1 MGRKGHGNPGSPDGL
16 PDRRKRLPLLPLPDP
31 ATLIIIRECSLG
43 RSLNFKP
50 YKNMNKPD
58 ELLASE
64 VEIIYKSKVPASK
77 RVQINHSADAFKVLW
92 EHWDKDTIEHHE
104 EFKIL
109 LLNNKNAVL
118 GIADI
123 SKGGVN
129 GTIVDP
135 RIVLQT
141 ALKAHSSGLILA
153 HNHPSSNPT
162 PSEADVNITKK
173 LAEAGKVMDIQVL
186 DHIILCGDGTYYSL
200 MDECRM

>member
-1 MGRKGHGNPGSPDGL
+1 MVKQ
-16 PDRRKRLPLLPLPDP
+16 
-31 ATLIIIRECSLG
+31 E
-43 RSLNFKP
+43 
-50 YKNMNKPD
+50 

-64 VEIIYKSKVPASK
+64 VEIVYRTKIPASK
-77 RVQINHSADAFKVLW
+77 RAQIRHSADAFKLLW
-92 EHWDKDTIEHHE
+92 EHWNKDTIEHHE
-104 EFKIL
+104 EFKVL

-141 ALKAHSSGLILA
+141 ALKAHASGIILT

-162 PSEADVNITKK
+162 PSEADVAITKK

-186 DHIILCGDGTYYSL
+186 DHLIICGDGTYYSL

>member
-1 MGRKGHGNPGSPDGL
+1 MPCTSFTLKHIRK
-16 PDRRKRLPLLPLPDP
+16 
-31 ATLIIIRECSLG
+31 
-43 RSLNFKP
+43 
-50 YKNMNKPD
+50 MNKQE

-64 VEIIYKSKVPASK
+64 VEIIYKSKIPASK
-77 RVQINHSADAFKVLW
+77 RVHIRHSADAFKVFW
-92 EHWDKDTIEHHE
+92 EHWNKDTIEHHE

-129 GTIVDP
+129 GTTVDP

-141 ALKAHSSGLILA
+141 SLKAHSSGLILA

-162 PSEADVNITKK
+162 PSEADVAITKK

-186 DHIILCGDGTYYSL
+186 DHLIICGDGTYYSL
-200 MDECRM
+200 QDECRM

>member
-16 PDRRKRLPLLPLPDP
+16 HYWRLGLFFPALPDP

-186 DHIILCGDGTYYSL
+186 DHVILCGDGTYYSL

>member
-1 MGRKGHGNPGSPDGL
+1 
-16 PDRRKRLPLLPLPDP
+16 
-31 ATLIIIRECSLG
+31 
-43 RSLNFKP
+43 
-50 YKNMNKPD
+50 MNKQE

-64 VEIIYKSKVPASK
+64 VEIIYKSKIPASK
-77 RVQINHSADAFKVLW
+77 RVQIRHSADAFKVLW
-92 EHWDKDTIEHHE
+92 EHWNKDTIEHHE

-135 RIVLQT
+135 RIVLQI
-141 ALKAHSSGLILA
+141 ALKAHSSGLILC
-153 HNHPSSNPT
+153 HNHPSSNPV
-162 PSEADVNITKK
+162 PSESDVAVTKK
-173 LAEAGKVMDIQVL
+173 LAEAGKVMDINVL
-186 DHIILCGDGTYYSL
+186 DHIILTSDQSYYSL

>member
-1 MGRKGHGNPGSPDGL
+1 M
-16 PDRRKRLPLLPLPDP
+16 
-31 ATLIIIRECSLG
+31 
-43 RSLNFKP
+43 
-50 YKNMNKPD
+50 
-58 ELLASE
+58 ASE
-64 VEIIYKSKVPASK
+64 VEIVYRTKIPASQ
-77 RVQINHSADAFKVLW
+77 RVQIHHSSDAFKVLW
-92 EHWDKDTIEHHE
+92 EHWNKDTIEHHE

-162 PSEADVNITKK
+162 PSEADVAITKK
-173 LAEAGKVMDIQVL
+173 LAEAGKLMEIQVL
-186 DHIILCGDGTYYSL
+186 DHLIICGDGTYYSL
-200 MDECRM
+200 IEEGRFGN